1 MNFLK
6 KKNKIIFISIILYLF
21 IYFLLIINVLPKIST
36 IISTIFILFLAISSF
51 ILYNFKRFELTDNNK
66 KAIKLVFISIF
77 IYFTLI
83 YFLGLFTG
91 YGKEVYSTS
100 LLNIIKNIFL
110 PLIGIL
116 SLEALRYN
124 FISNNKDNKK
134 VIYFITFLIILL
146 DISLN
151 FYLFKLD
158 LTNLFIFI
166 TVTVLPLIFKNSLL
180 SYIDYKVGYFPCILY
195 TVTLCL
201 FKYLVPYKPI
211 LGNYLSSV
219 VNIAFPALTY
229 IYLSRMISNELYD
242 KNKVI
247 KNILKVT
254 FIDIP
259 LLLLFTIG
267 IGLISG
273 FFKYHLIGVEKSS
286 ISKIKKGDA
295 ILINKKIQY
304 KSYDEGDI
312 IAYSSNNKI
321 IIDKVTKTKMDSHG
335 NTKIFITK
343 EIIKGKENK
352 YKLVDEDFVLG
363 KYVNFK
369 ISKIAKPTI
378 WFKHFIKGDLK

>member
-51 ILYNFKRFELTDNNK
+51 ILYNFKRFELTENNK
-66 KAIKLVFISIF
+66 KAIKLVFISMF

-242 KNKVI
+242 KNKAI

-267 IGLISG
+267 IGLIV
-273 FFKYHLIGVEKSS
+273 HLTVFSVPLGP
-286 ISKIKKGDA
+286 
-295 ILINKKIQY
+295 
-304 KSYDEGDI
+304 I
-312 IAYSSNNKI
+312 IAR
-321 IIDKVTKTKMDSHG
+321 
-335 NTKIFITK
+335 
-343 EIIKGKENK
+343 
-352 YKLVDEDFVLG
+352 
-363 KYVNFK
+363 
-369 ISKIAKPTI
+369 
-378 WFKHFIKGDLK
+378 